1 MVKKKKKKNKKG
13 KSKKDFKGNVIEAI
27 QNVHFLYERK
37 LDNTFSEFDL
47 SNEQFRI
54 LQILNNGPVDGYSLR
69 QIREA
74 LPNQTSNAT
83 RLVEKLSV
91 KKLVQKKSSKADKRE
106 LRITLTANGVSVLL
120 NATMKIDNIN
130 TELESIFKS
139 KNSKALIES
148 LKNIS
153 DVLNKGEE

>member
-1 MVKKKKKKNKKG
+1 MAKKKKKKNKKG

-54 LQILNNGPVDGYSLR
+54 LQILSNGPTDGYSLR

-83 RLVEKLSV
+83 RLVEKH
-91 KKLVQKKSSKADKRE
+91 SSM
-106 LRITLTANGVSVLL
+106 LFIVVSILNLL
-120 NATMKIDNIN
+120 
-130 TELESIFKS
+130 
-139 KNSKALIES
+139 
-148 LKNIS
+148 
-153 DVLNKGEE
+153 